1 MQSKNTSPDTS
12 LIESSF
18 KYCEKIAKQHYE
30 NFPVGSILVPKKKR
44 NYVWSIYA
52 FARYADD
59 IADSEDDS
67 PEVKLTKLNT
77 LDKELDDIYSGN
89 FDGIRDNTAKF
100 LISLWKTKEDL
111 SIPKQEFSDL
121 LTAFKQDSVKQ
132 RYETFDELLE
142 YSRYSAN
149 PIGHLV
155 LYVFGYHPNTDKLMY
170 QRSDDI
176 CTALQ
181 LTNFWQDVSV
191 DLEMGRIYI
200 PAQIILKYGYSY
212 DEMHKKIED
221 DRFVKIMKELVDK
234 TELIFNSGAH
244 LIPDLKGRLKLE
256 IKATY
261 LGGNR
266 ILKMIKDINYKVL
279 SERVKLTKSDTIS
292 IFTRT
297 LFGKV

>member
-30 NFPVGSILVPKKKR
+30 NFPVGSFLVPADKR
-44 NYVWSIYA
+44 KYVWAIYA

-59 IADSEDDS
+59 IADSAEDS
-67 PEVKLTKLNT
+67 LEVKLTELNT
-77 LDKELDDIYSGN
+77 LDKELDAIYSGN
-89 FDGIRDNTAKF
+89 FDVIRENTARF
-100 LISLWKTKEDL
+100 LMSLWKTKEDL
-111 SIPKQEFSDL
+111 RIPKQEFSDL

-142 YSRYSAN
+142 YSKYSAN

-155 LYVFGYHPNTDKLMY
+155 LYVFGFTPSENANLFE
-170 QRSDDI
+170 RSDDI

-181 LTNFWQDVSV
+181 LTNFWQDVSA
-191 DLEMGRIYI
+191 DLKMGRIYI
-200 PAQIILKYGYSY
+200 PGQIMLKYGYSY
-212 DEMHKKIED
+212 DELMKKTED
-221 DRFVKIMKELVDK
+221 ERFLKIMRELVDK
-234 TELIFNSGAH
+234 TELIFNSGAP
-244 LIPDLKGRLKLE
+244 LIQDLKGRLKLE

-261 LGGNR
+261 LGGKR
-266 ILKMIKDINYKVL
+266 ILKKIKDINYKVL
-279 SERVKLTKSDTIS
+279 TERVKLSKSDTIS